1 MCSENQSPDV
11 KGANAPRDEVV
22 ARRSK
27 GLEALK
33 GKVAVI
39 TGGSSGIGLA
49 TAKRFVAEG
58 AFVFITGRRQAE
70 LDKAAKE
77 IGRNVVAVK
86 CDVSRLEDLDHLYK
100 EVAARKSTIDIVFV
114 NAGMVESVETPAAT
128 PEHFDITFNTNA
140 RGAYFTVQKALP
152 LLNDGAS
159 IILTGSGVWRKGNP
173 VYGTYAATK
182 AALRSYVRTWT
193 AEFARRGI
201 RANVISPGPIVTP
214 MFDAQFSTNALKEQ
228 FKANIPLHRLGLP
241 EEIASAALF
250 LASKESSYISGI
262 DLPVD
267 GGLVSV

>member
-1 MCSENQSPDV
+1 MQ
-11 KGANAPRDEVV
+11 
-22 ARRSK
+22 
-27 GLEALK
+27 ALQ

-77 IGRNVVAVK
+77 IGENVVALS
-86 CDVSRLEDLDHLYK
+86 CDVSKLEDLDRLYK
-100 EVAARKSTIDIVFV
+100 EVAARKGKIDILFA
-114 NAGMVESVETPAAT
+114 NAGTVETVETPAVT
-128 PEHFDITFNTNA
+128 PEHFDRTFNTNA

-159 IILTGSGVWRKGNP
+159 IILTGSGVWRKGMP
-173 VYGTYAATK
+173 IYSTYAATK
-182 AALRSYVRTWT
+182 AAIRSYVRTWT
-193 AEFARRGI
+193 AEFAGRGI
-201 RANVISPGPIVTP
+201 RANVISPGPIETP
-214 MFDAQFSTNALKEQ
+214 IFDGQFSTKEAADALREQ
-228 FKANIPLHRLGLP
+228 FKAHIPLHRLGLP

-250 LASKESSYISGI
+250 LASKESSYITGI

>member
-1 MCSENQSPDV
+1 MQ
-11 KGANAPRDEVV
+11 
-22 ARRSK
+22 
-27 GLEALK
+27 ALQ

-77 IGRNVVAVK
+77 IGNNVVTVK
-86 CDVSRLEDLDHLYK
+86 CDVSKLEDLDRLYK
-100 EVAARKSTIDIVFV
+100 EVAATKGKIDVLFA
-114 NAGMVESVETPAAT
+114 NAGMVESVGTPAAT
-128 PEHFDITFNTNA
+128 PDHFDRTFNTNA

-159 IILTGSGVWRKGNP
+159 IILTGSGVWQKGMP
-173 VYGTYAATK
+173 IYGTYAATK

-193 AEFARRGI
+193 AEFAGRGI
-201 RANVISPGPIVTP
+201 RANVISPGPIETP
-214 MFDAQFSTNALKEQ
+214 MFGGQFSTKEAADALREQ
-228 FKANIPLHRLGLP
+228 FKANLPLHRIGLP

-250 LASKESSYISGI
+250 LASKESSYVTGI

>member
-1 MCSENQSPDV
+1 MQ
-11 KGANAPRDEVV
+11 
-22 ARRSK
+22 
-27 GLEALK
+27 ALQ

-77 IGRNVVAVK
+77 IGKNVVAVK
-86 CDVSRLEDLDHLYK
+86 CDVSKLEDLDHLYK
-100 EVAARKSTIDIVFV
+100 EVAASKGKIDVLFA
-114 NAGMVESVETPAAT
+114 NAGMVETVETPAAT
-128 PEHFDITFNTNA
+128 PEHFDRTFNTNA

-159 IILTGSGVWRKGNP
+159 IMLTGSGVWQKGMP
-173 VYGTYAATK
+173 IYGTYAATK

-193 AEFARRGI
+193 AEFAGRGI
-201 RANVISPGPIVTP
+201 RANVISPGPIETP
-214 MFDAQFSTNALKEQ
+214 IFDGQFPTKEAADALREQ
-228 FKANIPLHRLGLP
+228 FKANIPLRRMGLP

-250 LASKESSYISGI
+250 LASKESSYVTGI

>member
-1 MCSENQSPDV
+1 M
-11 KGANAPRDEVV
+11 
-22 ARRSK
+22 
-27 GLEALK
+27 EALK

-100 EVAARKSTIDIVFV
+100 EVAARKSTIDIMFA
-114 NAGMVESVETPAAT
+114 NAGMVENVETSAAT
-128 PEHFDITFNTNA
+128 PEHFDRTFNTNA

-159 IILTGSGVWRKGNP
+159 IILTGSGVWQKGMP
-173 VYGTYAATK
+173 IYGTYAATK

-201 RANVISPGPIVTP
+201 RANVISPGPIETP

>member
-1 MCSENQSPDV
+1 MYSENQSPDV
-11 KGANAPRDEVV
+11 KGGNAPRDEVV

-27 GLEALK
+27 GMESLK

-70 LDKAAKE
+70 LDRAAKK
-77 IGRNVVAVK
+77 IGKNVVAVK
-86 CDVSRLEDLDHLYK
+86 CDVSRLEDLDHLYE
-100 EVAARKSTIDIVFV
+100 EVEPRKSTIDIIFA
-114 NAGMVESVETPAAT
+114 NAGMVENVETPAAT
-128 PEHFDITFNTNA
+128 PEHFNTNA

-159 IILTGSGVWRKGNP
+159 IILTGSGVWQKGMP
-173 VYGTYAATK
+173 IHGTYAATK

-201 RANVISPGPIVTP
+201 RANLISPGPIETP
-214 MFDAQFSTNALKEQ
+214 MFDAQFSTDALKEQ
-228 FKANIPLHRLGLP
+228 FKANIPLNRLGLP

-250 LASKESSYISGI
+250 LASKEKRYRSARRRWSG
-262 DLPVD
+262 V
-267 GGLVSV
+267 GLTLF